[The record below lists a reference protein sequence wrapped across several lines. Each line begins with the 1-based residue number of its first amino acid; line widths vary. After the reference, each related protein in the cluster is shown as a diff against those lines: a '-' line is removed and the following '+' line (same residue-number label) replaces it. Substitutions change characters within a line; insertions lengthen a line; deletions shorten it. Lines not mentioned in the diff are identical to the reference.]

1 MYCYKMIHAPVLFDC
16 VHYDHIRDHTHT
28 HTCMCAH
35 AHTHTE
41 SLSSIP
47 CGMGWVINGVSLH
60 YLLLTIYLH
69 YLSLYIN
76 KNNSSQ
82 K

>member
-35 AHTHTE
+35 AHTHRVIE
-41 SLSSIP
+41 FHSLWN
-47 CGMGWVINGVSLH
+47 GMGYKWSVSPLSPADNI
-60 YLLLTIYLH
+60 LTLFISIY
-69 YLSLYIN
+69 
-76 KNNSSQ
+76 
-82 K
+82 